1 MDTVRLSE
9 NQDTTSLFL
18 LEQRLSLVRKTL
30 WVYAHLHWWIK
41 DMGGN
46 AMRLAVV
53 SKDSS

>member
-18 LEQRLSLVRKTL
+18 LEQHLLLVRKTL